1 MKKAIAQ
8 KIQKVLSDVAVNSVG
23 KSISYGVYERKIS
36 PELSETMTK
45 KKSERNKY
53 G

>member
-8 KIQKVLSDVAVNSVG
+8 KVQKVLSDVAVNSAG
-23 KSISYGVYERKIS
+23 KSIPYLVYERKVS
-36 PELSETMTK
+36 PELSEVLTK